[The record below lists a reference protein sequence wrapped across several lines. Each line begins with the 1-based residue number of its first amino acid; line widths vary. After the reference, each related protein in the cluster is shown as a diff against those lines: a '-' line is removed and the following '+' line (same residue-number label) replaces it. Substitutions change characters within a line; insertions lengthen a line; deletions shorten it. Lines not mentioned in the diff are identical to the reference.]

1 MAVNPFAQFVEAAP
15 GAEVEDEEPR
25 ANPFAQFVS
34 DEPLEEEAP
43 ARELKQIAPGIWTD
57 KSIGEIVH
65 GGIDVLTTVASSVLA
80 EPISGIAGMGVGV
93 FGGAKAGAEAVEDVR
108 EAMTYQPGTEAGQE
122 FMGDVGSFLAP
133 VGEALGGVETWLGES
148 TLAITG
154 SPELATLAHTVPTAL
169 LEVLGLG
176 LLKRPSQAAMEAA
189 KIQRRIKIEPS
200 MTPEQIAKEM
210 IEPELRPWEQITQ
223 DLRLGKKEAIAK
235 EVRPDADIIAAAEEL
250 GIDLNPSHYST
261 NEAYRRVEQAVKSQP
276 DTRLAVREAEAIT
289 KLGEQADALVGE
301 YAGSLDKS
309 LLDVRVRSQ
318 IDGTIKDLK
327 KAAENT
333 YKRVNDRIPPATKV
347 NAQASKAYLRA
358 RLEELGGDI
367 SGLSK
372 SERMLHKVLSQ
383 ERPPTYA
390 RLDQLRRDVGAG
402 FKQKGQF
409 ADDLSGNLDQV
420 YKALIRDQQG
430 VADALGA
437 GKDFAAGRKLVETRK
452 DLENQAIKMFGR
464 DLNKSFLPKI
474 TQAATALTKGDVQQ
488 FKNLMQALP
497 ENMRAPAAA
506 TLLNDLFM
514 HGTRSGG
521 SIGQGFAKAYKA
533 LNRNAGAKA
542 EIFKYLPATVK
553 RRFDAIGKVSEGIY
567 RAKALENTSRTA
579 RDILQAL
586 ESGNAVSRMIDRT
599 SDIVLGRM
607 TFMPGPTRWLA
618 AGAKA
623 SKELGKKAFD
633 NAAAADKLMAS
644 TDFSRALAKAME
656 GQVDQANTMIKRSAA
671 WQAWRNTLGEGTKAQ
686 LAAVGPIA
694 WLTAPPVEPE
704 PPPEPT
710 ALAETS
716 PEAMPPIGPPP
727 EVVAG
732 VQ

>member
-15 GAEVEDEEPR
+15 DVEDEEPR
-25 ANPFAQFVS
+25 ANPFAQFLS

-43 ARELKQIAPGIWTD
+43 ARELKQVAPGIWTD
-57 KSIGEIVH
+57 KSIGEIVQ
-65 GGIDVLTTVASSVLA
+65 GSVEVLATVASSALA
-80 EPISGIAGMGVGV
+80 EPISGLAGVGATA
-93 FGGAKAGAEAVEDVR
+93 FGGAESGAETVEGVR
-108 EAMTYQPGTEAGQE
+108 EAMIYQPGTEAGQE

-133 VGEALGGVETWLGES
+133 VGEALGAVETWMGEG
-148 TLAITG
+148 TMAITG
-154 SPELATLAHTVPTAL
+154 SPELAALAHTVPTAL

-176 LLKRPSQAAMEAA
+176 LLKRPSQAAMQAA

-200 MTPEQIAKEM
+200 MTPDQIAKEV
-210 IEPELRPWEQITQ
+210 IEPELRPWEQITE
-223 DLRLGKKEAIAK
+223 DLRLGNKARVAK
-235 EVRPDADIIAAAEEL
+235 EVRPDADILAAAEEL

-261 NEAYRRVEQAVKSQP
+261 NEAYRRVEQSVKSQP
-276 DTRLAVREAEAIT
+276 DTRLATREAEAIT
-289 KLGEQADALVGE
+289 KLGEQADALIGE

-309 LLDVRVRSQ
+309 LLNTRVRSE
-318 IDGTIKDLK
+318 IEGTIKDLK
-327 KAAENT
+327 KAAEQS
-333 YKRVNDRIPPATKV
+333 YKRVNDVVAPAQKV
-347 NAQASKAYLRA
+347 NARASKAYLRA

-372 SERMLHKVLSQ
+372 SERMLHTVLSQ
-383 ERPPTYA
+383 KGAPTYA
-390 RLDQLRRDVGAG
+390 RLDQLRRDVGQG

-420 YKALIRDQQG
+420 YGALIRDQQG
-430 VADALGA
+430 IADFLGA
-437 GKDFAAGRKLVETRK
+437 GPDFAAGRKLVETRK
-452 DLENQAIKMFGR
+452 DLEKQAIKMFGR
-464 DLNKSFLPKI
+464 DLNQSFLPKI

-521 SIGQGFAKAYKA
+521 SIGQGFATAYRN

-553 RRFDAIGKVSEGIY
+553 RRFDAIGRVSEGIY

-586 ESGNAVSRMIDRT
+586 ESGNAVSRIMDRT

-607 TFMPGPTRWLA
+607 TFVPGPTRWLA

-623 SKELGKKAFD
+623 AKEVAKKGFD
-633 NAAAADKLMAS
+633 NAAAADKLMS
-644 TDFSRALAKAME
+644 SPEFSRAMAKAME

-686 LAAVGPIA
+686 LASVGPIA
-694 WLTAPPVEPE
+694 WLTTPPVEPA
-704 PPPEPT
+704 PPPEPA

-716 PEAMPPIGPPP
+716 PATMPPVGPPA
-727 EVVAG
+727 EAIAG